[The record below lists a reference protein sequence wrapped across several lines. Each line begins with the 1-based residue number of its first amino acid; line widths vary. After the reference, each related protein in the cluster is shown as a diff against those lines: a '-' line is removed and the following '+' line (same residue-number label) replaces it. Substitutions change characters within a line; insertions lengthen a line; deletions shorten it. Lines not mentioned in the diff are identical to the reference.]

1 MQPSWVA
8 VVWKCSQPVSVARL
22 NTHQQNVIALMREW
36 EFWLKYFQ
44 WLRRAKH
51 SGPSIRV
58 TCWCYSFLV
67 CAHAYVCGYCLLWHS
82 VFPVCSETHYSSTA
96 WMLAF
101 QVPFLRRLHC
111 TLYDF
116 ILQPN
121 VSLQKPQKKGQWII
135 GGFVLYWFSLKNLKQ
150 WFFWKGNTLDWYC
163 MQAGRKQQMWFCY
176 IDQTCEKCGDLG
188 ALYKPLKHVTMYFS
202 VF

>member
-1 MQPSWVA
+1 MAPSTSFSRLLKGCIQQAVLTFLPACYKRAFARSQVGTEGIFMQPSWVA
-8 VVWKCSQPVSVARL
+8 VVWKCSQPVNVARL

-121 VSLQKPQKKGQWII
+121 VSLQKPQKR
-135 GGFVLYWFSLKNLKQ
+135 VS
-150 WFFWKGNTLDWYC
+150 
-163 MQAGRKQQMWFCY
+163 
-176 IDQTCEKCGDLG
+176 E
-188 ALYKPLKHVTMYFS
+188 S
-202 VF
+202 